1 MLSVGPLGRAK
12 DPSRLLQACALLRR
26 AIPDRQ
32 LVCAGDSRNPDYA
45 AAVEQLRRKLGLREC
60 VHLLGAVPDAYRLM
74 AGADVTIAGVIVG
87 RVEKV
92 TLTDNDEATL
102 TLRIN
107 DGVKITTDAIAAVR
121 TKGIIGDRYVRNS
134 QGADE
139 EYLQA
144 GDEIEETESALN
156 LEDLIGKY
164 IFSGDG
170 K

>member
-1 MLSVGPLGRAK
+1 MGEYKRIEITVGVFVFIGILSMVYMALRLGEVGGLGV
-12 DPSRLLQACALLRR
+12 SGYALSATFDDIGGVR
-26 AIPDRQ
+26 
-32 LVCAGDSRNPDYA
+32 
-45 AAVEQLRRKLGLREC
+45 
-60 VHLLGAVPDAYRLM
+60 
-74 AGADVTIAGVIVG
+74 AGADVTIAGVTVG

-92 TLTDNDEATL
+92 TLADNDEAIL

-121 TKGIIGDRYVRNS
+121 TKGIIGDRYIRVS

-139 EYLQA
+139 EYLQT
-144 GDEIEETESALN
+144 GDEIEETESVLN